1 MAPIITVVW
10 ALTYSSHLFGNRGR
24 TIRLQQIAKQAPKK
38 RKVAGSRERSTE
50 VPGVIFTPTCWTS
63 GPNHSCPVKQTGTG
77 KACGWNIPPFGSP
90 QLSQETA
97 VLYPMEQPGLAQM
110 DYENV
115 GTIKTDSFSSPVPS
129 KPLQRRESGPFS
141 FDSLEGLHPNLL
153 KKSCC
158 LSLPLTQL
166 WQLYSMR
173 AFNPLFYF
181 LTQTSAL
188 HSTQGKTATWE
199 SDTMHD
205 KVKLI
210 KKITKKICWAVNWY
224 KLY

>member
-1 MAPIITVVW
+1 M
-10 ALTYSSHLFGNRGR
+10 S
-24 TIRLQQIAKQAPKK
+24 
-38 RKVAGSRERSTE
+38 
-50 VPGVIFTPTCWTS
+50 
-63 GPNHSCPVKQTGTG
+63 
-77 KACGWNIPPFGSP
+77 
-90 QLSQETA
+90 
-97 VLYPMEQPGLAQM
+97 
-110 DYENV
+110 YENV

-153 KKSCC
+153 KKPFC

-166 WQLYSMR
+166 WQLYSMC

-210 KKITKKICWAVNWY
+210 KKITKKIAGLSIDTNSINYCVCKIMLHVSVLEVIQY
-224 KLY
+224 ILY